1 MCGSSVP
8 MSRVSSGTRSR
19 SGGLRS
25 SGVALGSSRSRW
37 PARVLVVLSDGKG
50 ESSGT
55 GSSKGDAASGQSSAG
70 GLGAA
75 EAGASGADLVRAVAV
90 RSGTASASV
99 GEGLGRSRT
108 ERSSGKLGAGAVQTL
123 DRFGSDPIVGVTR

>member
-1 MCGSSVP
+1 M
-8 MSRVSSGTRSR
+8 
-19 SGGLRS
+19 
-25 SGVALGSSRSRW
+25 
-37 PARVLVVLSDGKG
+37 VLSDGKG